1 MDDPEA
7 DPEDE
12 EGNGSARRKQV
23 RHLVL
28 SKQNSH
34 PSKLFPDISLKIFT
48 GIQESCHVCWE
59 YVQSANERGGWVNWN

>member
-1 MDDPEA
+1 MGPYNNVQKKRFLPIKDCEDMDDPEA

-28 SKQNSH
+28 PKQNSH
-34 PSKLFPDISLKIFT
+34 P
-48 GIQESCHVCWE
+48 
-59 YVQSANERGGWVNWN
+59 

>member
-23 RHLVL
+23 CHLVL

-48 GIQESCHVCWE
+48 GIQESCHVC
-59 YVQSANERGGWVNWN
+59 